1 MGKTEVN
8 TRDKRAGGQLQ
19 KARAVNENFW
29 RKGKQRPGRRPCPL
43 GPRPKCISG
52 TPPLGDVQSGRATS
66 CLCTFGGLQ
75 VASVLFLF
83 YSILFFFIKLIG
95 VTSVN
100 TVIQFSRVHYNS
112 TSIRFCF
119 NGRTGWVLK
128 SGLEE
133 LADSSP
139 VRSQG
144 VRMCETP
151 HPRPLPKHSSR
162 PWFYFFASSG
172 ASPPRGVW
180 SATWLSLDGALPL
193 TTFFNLVSSSSQ
205 IFSIHIAG
213 LLLLLVT
220 FV

>member
-1 MGKTEVN
+1 MSSL
-8 TRDKRAGGQLQ
+8 GGPLPAC
-19 KARAVNENFW
+19 AR
-29 RKGKQRPGRRPCPL
+29 L
-43 GPRPKCISG
+43 GAYRS
-52 TPPLGDVQSGRATS
+52 L
-66 CLCTFGGLQ
+66 
-75 VASVLFLF
+75 LF
-83 YSILFFFIKLIG
+83 YYFFYFIHFLIKLIG
-95 VTSVN
+95 VTLL
-100 TVIQFSRVHYNS
+100 IQLYNFRVHII
-112 TSIRFCF
+112 IRHLYASVLMP
-119 NGRTGWVLK
+119 GQDRVLK

-172 ASPPRGVW
+172 ASPPCGVW
-180 SATWLSLDGALPL
+180 SATRLSLDGASPL

>member
-1 MGKTEVN
+1 MKISGGKGS
-8 TRDKRAGGQLQ
+8 RGQGGNWRTG
-19 KARAVNENFW
+19 KAPAL
-29 RKGKQRPGRRPCPL
+29 PL
-43 GPRPKCISG
+43 G
-52 TPPLGDVQSGRATS
+52 ATS
-66 CLCTFGGLQ
+66 EVYIGDSALGGCPVWAGHFLP
-75 VASVLFLF
+75 VHVWGPTGRFCFISILF
-83 YSILFFFIKLIG
+83 YPFFFIKLIG

-144 VRMCETP
+144 VCMCETP

-180 SATWLSLDGALPL
+180 SATRLSLDGALPL

>member
-1 MGKTEVN
+1 MK
-8 TRDKRAGGQLQ
+8 
-19 KARAVNENFW
+19 
-29 RKGKQRPGRRPCPL
+29 
-43 GPRPKCISG
+43 ISG
-52 TPPLGDVQSGRATS
+52 GKESRGQGAGPALWGHDRSVYRGLRPWGMSSLGGPLPACARLGAYRS
-66 CLCTFGGLQ
+66 L
-75 VASVLFLF
+75 LF
-83 YSILFFFIKLIG
+83 YYFFYFIHFLIKLIG
-95 VTSVN
+95 VTLLIQLYNFRVYIIIRHLYASVLMAE
-100 TVIQFSRVHYNS
+100 QDR
-112 TSIRFCF
+112 
-119 NGRTGWVLK
+119 VLK

-180 SATWLSLDGALPL
+180 SATRLSLDGALPL

-220 FV
+220 FD